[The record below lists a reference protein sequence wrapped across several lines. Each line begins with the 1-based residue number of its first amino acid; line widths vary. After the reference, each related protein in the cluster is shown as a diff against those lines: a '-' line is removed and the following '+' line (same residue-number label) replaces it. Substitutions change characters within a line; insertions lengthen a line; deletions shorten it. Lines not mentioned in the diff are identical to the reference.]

1 MAKKKKR
8 GHYCRIYGA
17 SKPNE
22 AFSGKGHAKHICK
35 ECSSLPQERKSE
47 LQHINQIDRIAGKYP
62 RSRQDWE
69 FLEKMSKNKKYPEAA
84 GFAQMIL
91 GVSRSQPDIEPD
103 DNYIFENPD
112 IDYLPVFS
120 EKKKFSELDSYEKMV
135 LRDYIRSEITEH
147 LEFSNKIPTENDLI
161 EIRKRMTSFF
171 DDEHNI
177 LLKKD
182 VTLRKFFE
190 DNAAS
195 IIHKLQKK
203 AEDNQ

>member
-1 MAKKKKR
+1 M
-8 GHYCRIYGA
+8 
-17 SKPNE
+17 
-22 AFSGKGHAKHICK
+22 
-35 ECSSLPQERKSE
+35 
-47 LQHINQIDRIAGKYP
+47 
-62 RSRQDWE
+62 
-69 FLEKMSKNKKYPEAA
+69 
-84 GFAQMIL
+84 
-91 GVSRSQPDIEPD
+91 EPD